1 MLNLISSQGEKII
14 MNKKTERKNKT
25 NQIVSWPTRDE
36 YFTIDN
42 LIKANQHMITS
53 SGSDITLRVRLA
65 DAITKKKTVAAVGT
79 LNCGKGR
86 PKLAFAMTPVTQMAL
101 DKAKSDGIM
110 LIDDTKLVTIMEIKP
125 ITEIAPIEV
134 TSVQMHSVAV

>member
-1 MLNLISSQGEKII
+1 

-25 NQIVSWPTRDE
+25 NQIVSWPTHDE

-86 PKLAFAMTPVTQMAL
+86 PKLAFAMTPVTQTAL

-125 ITEIAPIEV
+125 ITEVAPVEV